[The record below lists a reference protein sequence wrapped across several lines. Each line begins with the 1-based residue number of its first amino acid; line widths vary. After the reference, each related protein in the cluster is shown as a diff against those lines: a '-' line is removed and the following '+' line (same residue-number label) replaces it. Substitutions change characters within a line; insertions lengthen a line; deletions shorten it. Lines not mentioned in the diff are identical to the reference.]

1 MDIKEFKMLVLPYKE
16 KLHRLSAAILNSN
29 DDANDVL
36 QEVFL
41 KLWEGKGK
49 LREVS
54 NLEAYVVRMTKNL
67 CIDKLKMSKKNIA
80 ISKHEYHL
88 EYNEAN
94 PYKKIELDDSFLQ
107 MEKIMKKLPDQ
118 QKTVIFLR
126 DVEGYSFEEMEEITG
141 LSINVLRV
149 TLSRA
154 RKSARVLYLKLND
167 YEIK

>member
-1 MDIKEFKMLVLPYKE
+1 MDINVFKSLVLPVKE
-16 KLHRLSAAILNSN
+16 KLYKLAVVLLNSN
-29 DDANDVL
+29 EEANDAL

-41 KLWEGKGK
+41 RLWEGKHK
-49 LREVS
+49 LSEIN
-54 NLEAYVVRMTKNL
+54 NLEAYAIRMIKNL
-67 CIDKLKMSKKNIA
+67 CLDKIKASKKTSA
-80 ISKHEYHL
+80 LSSKEYYL
-88 EYNEAN
+88 EYEEVN
-94 PYKKIELDDSFLQ
+94 PYKKYELNDSYNQ
-107 MEKIMKKLPDQ
+107 MQKIMNQLPDQ

-167 YEIK
+167 YELN